1 MILLLIAWH
10 PFHKALFALTLIMM
24 ATPPYCTSSSPAYTS
39 LLPLCSVLDPTH
51 FHLVSLIS
59 NTSIPHPAIS
69 LATCTVRVASAMV
82 LTFQQPMVVSF
93 LGATMG
99 LSAFGLPS
107 GFGPRVLLRPQ
118 QRHRRFELCRQC
130 IRFLSHVGGPEDHS
144 LSGLYP
150 SACSVRV
157 TLPGVKDSSRY
168 ISRSNWDTQTA
179 PPRKSG
185 DPSRS
190 SLKIAY
196 LNYISVW
203 MSHWS

>member
-24 ATPPYCTSSSPAYTS
+24 TTPPYCTSSSPAYTS

-82 LTFQQPMVVSF
+82 LVF

-107 GFGPRVLLRPQ
+107 GFGPRVSLRPQ

-130 IRFLSHVGGPEDHS
+130 NRFLSHVGGPGDHS

-168 ISRSNWDTQTA
+168 ISRSN
-179 PPRKSG
+179 
-185 DPSRS
+185 
-190 SLKIAY
+190 
-196 LNYISVW
+196 
-203 MSHWS
+203 